1 MLERVRAHRP
11 RGRVAVWIV
20 TAIALLSIATGVIAI
35 VTEPTVQTGGFWGD
49 LQAVSEFSGT
59 VLGFALLVSA
69 WGMYRGFRLAYVVAA
84 ALVLLAAV
92 HGVAQSRLLSIPL
105 VVLSLGGLVV
115 LVLTSDRFTRSTS
128 LTATQIGSMIAI
140 IGVFSYGTAGAYALR
155 AGFAELETVLD
166 AVYFTFVTAS
176 TVGYGDVHPLTQ
188 GARLFAVSLIV
199 LGPTT
204 VGLTVGSLIGP
215 EIESRLSRTGRRAK
229 ELDRTD
235 GRERIAV
242 LGYDGLTESLVDGLE
257 KHADVCVV
265 SDDQTVTGR
274 LESRTVDVVVGD
286 PADEETL
293 RQAQVDAANAVLVA
307 TADDARNTYAVL
319 AARELTDARIVV
331 CTETGNRDA
340 LEKAG
345 ADVVV
350 DPGKLLTNA
359 IVGTAAGSSQG
370 RDHSAAST
378 ADQSG

>member
-1 MLERVRAHRP
+1 M
-11 RGRVAVWIV
+11 
-20 TAIALLSIATGVIAI
+20 
-35 VTEPTVQTGGFWGD
+35 
-49 LQAVSEFSGT
+49 
-59 VLGFALLVSA
+59 
-69 WGMYRGFRLAYVVAA
+69 
-84 ALVLLAAV
+84 
-92 HGVAQSRLLSIPL
+92 
-105 VVLSLGGLVV
+105 
-115 LVLTSDRFTRSTS
+115 LTSDRFTRSTS
-128 LTATQIGSMIAI
+128 LTATQMGSLIAI
-140 IGVFSYGTAGAYALR
+140 VGVFSYGTAGAYALR
-155 AGFAELETVLD
+155 AGFAELDTVLD

-176 TVGYGDVHPLTQ
+176 TVGYGDVHPLTE

-229 ELDRTD
+229 EAAQKD
-235 GRERIAV
+235 GRERIVV
-242 LGYDGLTESLVDGLE
+242 LGYDDLTESLVDGLE
-257 KHADVCVV
+257 KHADVSVV
-265 SDDQTVTGR
+265 TDDKTLTSR
-274 LESRTVDVVVGD
+274 LESRAIDVVVGD

-293 RQAQVDAANAVLVA
+293 REAQVDAATAVLVA
-307 TADDARNTYAVL
+307 TTDDARNTYAVL

-331 CTETGNRDA
+331 CTETGNTDA

-359 IVGTAAGSSQG
+359 IVGTAHPSSER